1 MEKSKRIKI
10 ETILTLLLVL
20 IFSNNLIDYELI
32 TQHDAALHH
41 YPIFNLLTFN
51 FSEISTPY
59 GIFYYLY
66 ISFFAPIAFPFYKL
80 EILNDRESF
89 YLMIKISNFVLYF
102 LSIIYS
108 IKVSKLIFGKINY
121 DYLLPVVFIFSISS
135 LHRTFLMVRPENL
148 IILLVLVSFIYLFR
162 IMKQTEFKKKD
173 IFIFSICLFLIGT
186 TKINGF
192 CYLLCLFFFLLIFN
206 KKNFLIFKISIFVFT
221 SIFFY
226 YYLHNYISL
235 MGVYDRPY
243 GVEFESPEHGLFKL
257 GKDLSLFINYSFI
270 DSWNFPIKYSQ
281 SDTMLNILAL
291 DLFGDYYIYGIE
303 KFRDNLVSL
312 NRKSLIL
319 SHIFFMLF
327 SLSLII
333 NSLNFTDIA
342 KNNSLLMFFNLLVLA
357 GIFLLI
363 TFTIV
368 EYYGEKNTTVK
379 LEYINFFIIGSSYSI
394 TYFLTRYKFQTFRK
408 ATIPF
413 LIIYLIFCNL
423 QLIPL
428 KF

>member
-1 MEKSKRIKI
+1 M
-10 ETILTLLLVL
+10 
-20 IFSNNLIDYELI
+20 
-32 TQHDAALHH
+32 
-41 YPIFNLLTFN
+41 
-51 FSEISTPY
+51 
-59 GIFYYLY
+59 
-66 ISFFAPIAFPFYKL
+66 
-80 EILNDRESF
+80 
-89 YLMIKISNFVLYF
+89 
-102 LSIIYS
+102 
-108 IKVSKLIFGKINY
+108 
-121 DYLLPVVFIFSISS
+121 
-135 LHRTFLMVRPENL
+135 
-148 IILLVLVSFIYLFR
+148 
-162 IMKQTEFKKKD
+162 
-173 IFIFSICLFLIGT
+173 
-186 TKINGF
+186 
-192 CYLLCLFFFLLIFN
+192 
-206 KKNFLIFKISIFVFT
+206 
-221 SIFFY
+221 
-226 YYLHNYISL
+226 
-235 MGVYDRPY
+235 
-243 GVEFESPEHGLFKL
+243 FKL

-270 DSWNFPIKYSQ
+270 DLEFSNKYSQ

-319 SHIFFMLF
+319 SHIFFILF

-394 TYFLTRYKFQTFRK
+394 TYFLTRYKFQNFRK
-408 ATIPF
+408 VTIPF

>member
-1 MEKSKRIKI
+1 
-10 ETILTLLLVL
+10 
-20 IFSNNLIDYELI
+20 
-32 TQHDAALHH
+32 
-41 YPIFNLLTFN
+41 
-51 FSEISTPY
+51 
-59 GIFYYLY
+59 
-66 ISFFAPIAFPFYKL
+66 
-80 EILNDRESF
+80 
-89 YLMIKISNFVLYF
+89 
-102 LSIIYS
+102 
-108 IKVSKLIFGKINY
+108 
-121 DYLLPVVFIFSISS
+121 
-135 LHRTFLMVRPENL
+135 
-148 IILLVLVSFIYLFR
+148 
-162 IMKQTEFKKKD
+162 
-173 IFIFSICLFLIGT
+173 
-186 TKINGF
+186 
-192 CYLLCLFFFLLIFN
+192 
-206 KKNFLIFKISIFVFT
+206 
-221 SIFFY
+221 
-226 YYLHNYISL
+226 

-408 ATIPF
+408 VTIPF

>member
-66 ISFFAPIAFPFYKL
+66 ISFFAPIALPFYKL

-102 LSIIYS
+102 LSVIYS

-162 IMKQTEFKKKD
+162 IMKQTEFKKK
-173 IFIFSICLFLIGT
+173 IF
-186 TKINGF
+186 
-192 CYLLCLFFFLLIFN
+192 LFFLY
-206 KKNFLIFKISIFVFT
+206 VF
-221 SIFFY
+221 F
-226 YYLHNYISL
+226 
-235 MGVYDRPY
+235 
-243 GVEFESPEHGLFKL
+243 
-257 GKDLSLFINYSFI
+257 
-270 DSWNFPIKYSQ
+270 
-281 SDTMLNILAL
+281 
-291 DLFGDYYIYGIE
+291 
-303 KFRDNLVSL
+303 
-312 NRKSLIL
+312 
-319 SHIFFMLF
+319 
-327 SLSLII
+327 
-333 NSLNFTDIA
+333 
-342 KNNSLLMFFNLLVLA
+342 
-357 GIFLLI
+357 
-363 TFTIV
+363 
-368 EYYGEKNTTVK
+368 
-379 LEYINFFIIGSSYSI
+379 
-394 TYFLTRYKFQTFRK
+394 
-408 ATIPF
+408 
-413 LIIYLIFCNL
+413 
-423 QLIPL
+423 
-428 KF
+428 